1 MIKTK
6 LTGRNYDID
15 TKLDSYI
22 EDKLSSLDKYVPRTA
37 RKTAHLEVVLI
48 DDPSGR
54 EDNRYVC
61 EATLKLPASALHSS
75 EGAVNMYASV
85 DIVTAKL
92 RSQLRTYKDKHTK
105 EPRRSRV
112 LGRIMGRTKVLTE
125 LEDTQV

>member
-6 LTGRNYDID
+6 LTGRGYDID
-15 TKLDSYI
+15 AKLNSYI
-22 EDKLSSLDKYVPRTA
+22 EDKLSGLEKYVPRAA
-37 RKTAHLEVVLI
+37 RKSAHLEVVLI

-61 EATLKLPASALHSS
+61 EATLKLPAHALHSN

-85 DIVTAKL
+85 DIVAAKL

-112 LGRIMGRTKVLTE
+112 LARLLGKTE
-125 LEDTQV
+125 VQTEFEDSQA

>member
-6 LTGRNYDID
+6 LTGRGYDID
-15 TKLDSYI
+15 SKLQSYI
-22 EDKLSSLDKYVPRTA
+22 EDKLSGLDKYIPRAA

-61 EATLKLPASALHSS
+61 EAILKLPSSALQSR

-85 DIVTAKL
+85 DIVAAKL
-92 RSQLRTYKDKHTK
+92 RSQVRTYKDKHTK
-105 EPRRSRV
+105 EPRRTRV
-112 LGRIMGRTKVLTE
+112 LARLMGRSEVLTE
-125 LEDTQV
+125 LDDPQV

>member
-1 MIKTK
+1 MIRTT
-6 LTGRNYDID
+6 LTGRGYDID
-15 TKLDSYI
+15 DKLNDYI
-22 EDKLSSLDKYVPRTA
+22 EDKLSGLDKYVPREA

-61 EATLKLPASALHSS
+61 EASLKLPARILHSA

-85 DIVTAKL
+85 DIVAAKL
-92 RSQLRTYKDKHTK
+92 RSQLRTYKDKHVT

-112 LGRIMGRTKVLTE
+112 LNRLTGRNALLTE
-125 LEDTQV
+125 LDDAE

>member
-6 LTGRNYDID
+6 LTGRGYAIEA
-15 TKLDSYI
+15 KLNSYI
-22 EDKLSSLDKYVPRTA
+22 EDKLSGLDKYVPRGA
-37 RKTAHLEVVLI
+37 RKSAHLEVVLI

-61 EATLKLPASALHSS
+61 EATIKLPAASLHSA

-85 DIVTAKL
+85 DIVAAKL

-105 EPRRSRV
+105 EPRRSKV
-112 LGRIMGRTKVLTE
+112 LGRLLGRTEVLTE
-125 LEDTQV
+125 LDADNS